1 MALTEV
7 SGDGRL
13 ASSSTQAQL
22 TVQHNDDPISLRVS
36 VLNVREGDT
45 VDLVVAR
52 GGHMNGKPIN
62 AVQLNNGDSYI

>member
-13 ASSSTQAQL
+13 ASSSTQARL
-22 TVQHNDDPISLRVS
+22 TVQHNDDPVNLRVTES
-36 VLNVREGDT
+36 MLNIREGDT

-52 GGHMNGKPIN
+52 GGHMNGK
-62 AVQLNNGDSYI
+62 